1 MEITDL
7 MMNDLV
13 IFDETIRSKNELFER
28 LANELERTKRVTK
41 AKKIMKDLYKR
52 EKETSTGIEDGFGI
66 PHAKSKHVLEPTV
79 CFIHTEKLSDY
90 LGLDG
95 QPIECSFAILVP
107 SKSSDIHLDIL
118 SSLSRKLMN
127 EGFRKE
133 LKAARSGEEVLSI
146 INKEES

>member
-79 CFIHTEKLSDY
+79 YFIHTEKLSDY

-127 EGFRKE
+127 EDFRKE

>member
-1 MEITDL
+1 MKITDL

-127 EGFRKE
+127 EDFRKE

>member
-1 MEITDL
+1 MKITDL

-13 IFDETIRSKNELFER
+13 IFDETIRSKNDLFER

-127 EGFRKE
+127 EDFRKE

>member
-1 MEITDL
+1 MKITDL

>member
-127 EGFRKE
+127 EDFRKE